1 MLYWSIGTLTYFVK
15 STYSVDAGGFFY
27 SENEEQD
34 SGQDDEDQP
43 SSRASEKEFDQ
54 RLLINKTRPEPCD
67 QEMYLY
73 TLVHYTE
80 RNISSSGYNKT
91 MTDNCTR
98 YLVIKLNMFNA

>member
-1 MLYWSIGTLTYFVK
+1 MLYWSLGTFSYFVK
-15 STYSVDAGGFFY
+15 SAYSLETGGLFHSDSDE
-27 SENEEQD
+27 SEAEQEEQ
-34 SGQDDEDQP
+34 P
-43 SSRASEKEFDQ
+43 TSREKEFDQ

-80 RNISSSGYNKT
+80 RNVSSSGYNKT

-98 YLVIKLNMFNA
+98 